1 MYLSTGASRAIASCQ
16 LSARNEFTPASHT
29 STPFTAHTKA
39 ATPSERLRLR
49 SFRSVIVERRLPKKA
64 SRTSTLPWAS
74 AETETLTSD
83 SQVIDYFATDKRPI
97 ILFDG
102 VCNMCNGGVNFCL
115 DWDKTGEL
123 RFAALQSEAGKA
135 LLVKSGR
142 RPDDISSIVFVDET
156 GSLLKSEAV
165 IKIAELLSL
174 PFPALSVFASFF
186 PAFFRD
192 FVYDTVAEN
201 RYSILGERSA
211 CRLSDPNF
219 DNRFVS

>member
-1 MYLSTGASRAIASCQ
+1 MPYEC
-16 LSARNEFTPASHT
+16 
-29 STPFTAHTKA
+29 
-39 ATPSERLRLR
+39 LRLR
-49 SFRSVIVERRLPKKA
+49 KYESLLIKRRVPKKA
-64 SRTSTLPWAS
+64 VRTSTLPWAS

-83 SQVIDYFATDKRPI
+83 NQVIDYFATDKRPI

-123 RFAALQSEAGKA
+123 RFAALQSEAGRA

-165 IKIAELLSL
+165 LKIAKLLSL
-174 PFPALSVFASFF
+174 PFPVLSTFASFF

-201 RYSILGERSA
+201 RYNILGERPS

-219 DNRFVS
+219 NDRFVQW